1 MKAELTHFLGRDEYE
16 RKEGATN
23 HRNGDYPRKF
33 CIKGIGPV
41 DVQVPR
47 DRKGDYQTQILP
59 RGKQY
64 ENRIAEDLSLMYLT
78 GISTRT
84 LSMLS
89 RRLIG
94 RRISHGEISK
104 VNVEMTEAIEKW
116 RNRDIS
122 GEKIKYMFVDGV
134 IFKMR
139 IEGSIENV
147 PVLVAIG
154 VREDGI
160 KMVLGMQSGEK
171 E

>member
-1 MKAELTHFLGRDEYE
+1 MRIKISVPEVVNLIKEIQGKPGRIFEIIGMNVQKDVGKYLTNLMKGELTHFLGREEYE
-16 RKEGATN
+16 RTEGETN

-33 CIKGIGPV
+33 CIKGIGEV

-47 DRKGDYQTQILP
+47 DRKGEYQTQVLP

-64 ENRIAEDLSLMYLT
+64 EGRIVEDLSLMYLT

-104 VNVEMTEAIEKW
+104 VNTELSEAIEK
-116 RNRDIS
+116 
-122 GEKIKYMFVDGV
+122 
-134 IFKMR
+134 
-139 IEGSIENV
+139 
-147 PVLVAIG
+147 
-154 VREDGI
+154 
-160 KMVLGMQSGEK
+160 
-171 E
+171 